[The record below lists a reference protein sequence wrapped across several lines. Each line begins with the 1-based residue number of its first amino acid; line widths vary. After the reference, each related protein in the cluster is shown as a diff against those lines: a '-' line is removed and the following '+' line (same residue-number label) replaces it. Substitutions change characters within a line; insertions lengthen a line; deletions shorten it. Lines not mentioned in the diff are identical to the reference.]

1 MESLEASL
9 EEARKRM
16 IQFELLKQVPKCVL
30 GSACVRACVCVCVVV
45 FIVVAVVVVAAVVV
59 VSHFYGSFSSD
70 SIVIIIHCFYIAL
83 FSALQQT
90 HCAYV
95 ACDSE

>member
-1 MESLEASL
+1 M
-9 EEARKRM
+9 R
-16 IQFELLKQVPKCVL
+16 
-30 GSACVRACVCVCVVV
+30 ACVRACVRVCVCVCVVV
-45 FIVVAVVVVAAVVV
+45 VVAVV

>member
-1 MESLEASL
+1 M
-9 EEARKRM
+9 
-16 IQFELLKQVPKCVL
+16 
-30 GSACVRACVCVCVVV
+30 CVCV
-45 FIVVAVVVVAAVVV
+45 VVV
-59 VSHFYGSFSSD
+59 VSHFYGSLSSD
-70 SIVIIIHCFYIAL
+70 SIIIIIHCFYIAL

>member
-1 MESLEASL
+1 M
-9 EEARKRM
+9 R
-16 IQFELLKQVPKCVL
+16 
-30 GSACVRACVCVCVVV
+30 ACVRACVCVCVCVV
-45 FIVVAVVVVAAVVV
+45 VVVVAVAVVV

-70 SIVIIIHCFYIAL
+70 SIIIIIHCFYIAL

>member
-1 MESLEASL
+1 MG
-9 EEARKRM
+9 
-16 IQFELLKQVPKCVL
+16 VCGCV
-30 GSACVRACVCVCVVV
+30 GEGRVVSVCVSVTGVCLSVCV
-45 FIVVAVVVVAAVVV
+45 VVV
-59 VSHFYGSFSSD
+59 VSHFYGSLSSD
-70 SIVIIIHCFYIAL
+70 SIIIIIHCFYIAL